1 MPRLLF
7 LSVSFLLLCSL
18 CLPAAAANVSM
29 SFSDLNL
36 VHSQEF
42 DLYQVSGDQINYVGT
57 YNASETVL
65 ELDPAYSYQA
75 IMKPSKWSWLD
86 DPFTA
91 QAVRQLPRI
100 IRVSCLSI
108 YTNNFILVVGI
119 VDLWFSS
126 NLQKMK
132 SGLYPQTFEILFLQ
146 IISVIWLRLL

>member
-91 QAVRQLPRI
+91 VEGALRTAPPILSFFMLCIIILLPVTI
-100 IRVSCLSI
+100 IFKWR
-108 YTNNFILVVGI
+108 
-119 VDLWFSS
+119 
-126 NLQKMK
+126 
-132 SGLYPQTFEILFLQ
+132 
-146 IISVIWLRLL
+146 R

>member
-7 LSVSFLLLCSL
+7 LSVSLLLLCSL
-18 CLPAAAANVSM
+18 CLPAAAANVSV

-42 DLYQVSGDQINYVGT
+42 DLYQVSGDQITYIGT

-91 QAVRQLPRI
+91 VEGALRTAPPILSFFMLCIIILLPVTI
-100 IRVSCLSI
+100 IFKWR
-108 YTNNFILVVGI
+108 
-119 VDLWFSS
+119 
-126 NLQKMK
+126 
-132 SGLYPQTFEILFLQ
+132 
-146 IISVIWLRLL
+146 R